1 MLKQLL
7 ALLSPTFW
15 LQAASS
21 LRHFLHGHV
30 RAVRALGKRG
40 KQVSI
45 HPSARL
51 GYPAN
56 IFLDDGVGIGSSCH
70 IYAGPNST
78 ITIGSDTLLAP
89 QVFITSDSFGG
100 SPDDLEA
107 VHSGHEADVTI
118 GNRVRIGAHVV
129 ILPGVTVGDGASI
142 GAGSVVTKNVPAHV
156 VAAGNP
162 AKVIKSLP

>member
-1 MLKQLL
+1 MLKQFL

-15 LQAASS
+15 MQAVNS
-21 LRHFLHGHV
+21 LRSFLYGHV

-40 KQVSI
+40 RNVTI

-56 IFLDDGVGIGSSCH
+56 IFLDDGVGIGSGCH

-78 ITIGSDTLLAP
+78 ISLGSDTLLAP

-107 VHSGHEADVTI
+107 VHSGHEADVHI
-118 GNRVRIGAHVV
+118 GDRVRIGAHAV
-129 ILPGVTVGDGASI
+129 ILPGVTIGDGAAV
-142 GAGSVVTKNVPAHV
+142 GAGSVVTKDIPPHA

-162 AKVIKSLP
+162 AKVIKSLQ